1 MTNEAGPN
9 IVYNGLV
16 LYLDAANK
24 RSFNPSEN
32 LLTYTNSIGITGQK
46 YANGAAVITTL
57 NAEYAPDGTLTATK
71 IDNNGNSTVNYTYS
85 QGDVS

>member
-32 LLTYTNSIGITGQK
+32 LLTYTNSIGITGQ
-46 YANGAAVITTL
+46 IWQ
-57 NAEYAPDGTLTATK
+57 K
-71 IDNNGNSTVNYTYS
+71 ISCWFWLG
-85 QGDVS
+85 QGQQ